1 MIKIDCKK
9 KLSPN
14 FQIDVKFEIKKH
26 SFVCLYGASGSG
38 KTTVL
43 RILAG
48 FLKIDSGSVRNG
60 EILLDDGKNFIH
72 AKKRKIGFLFQDYA
86 LFENMNVRKNLLFA
100 KDDPQKADELLEFF
114 ELKNY
119 ANSEIGE
126 LSGGQK
132 QRVALARS
140 LMQSPEILLLDEP
153 LSALDAKI
161 REKIQDYLKKIHEK
175 FNTTIILVSHDVGE
189 IYKLCDMVYEMRE
202 GKIVQIAT
210 PSEIFLKTSGSQK
223 FTFVG
228 KIVDLRE
235 NDGVFVA
242 VVAIGGQLSQIV
254 LSYAEAQNLSVG
266 DSVSVGAKAFNI
278 TLKKVENNDD

>member
-86 LFENMNVRKNLLFA
+86 LFENMNVK
-100 KDDPQKADELLEFF
+100 
-114 ELKNY
+114 
-119 ANSEIGE
+119 
-126 LSGGQK
+126 
-132 QRVALARS
+132 
-140 LMQSPEILLLDEP
+140 
-153 LSALDAKI
+153 AKI
-161 REKIQDYLKKIHEK
+161 ED
-175 FNTTIILVSHDVGE
+175 
-189 IYKLCDMVYEMRE
+189 
-202 GKIVQIAT
+202 
-210 PSEIFLKTSGSQK
+210 
-223 FTFVG
+223 
-228 KIVDLRE
+228 
-235 NDGVFVA
+235 
-242 VVAIGGQLSQIV
+242 
-254 LSYAEAQNLSVG
+254 
-266 DSVSVGAKAFNI
+266 
-278 TLKKVENNDD
+278 